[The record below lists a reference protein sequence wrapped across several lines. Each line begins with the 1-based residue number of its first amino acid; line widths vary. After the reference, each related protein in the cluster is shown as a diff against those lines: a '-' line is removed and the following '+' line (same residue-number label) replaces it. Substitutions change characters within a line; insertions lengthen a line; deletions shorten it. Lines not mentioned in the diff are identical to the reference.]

1 MLHNFGMNFAELD
14 FAFKDFLVLKFVKFG
29 FVRLCFF
36 FLKRKPV
43 KVEKKWERSEERE
56 RKSNLI
62 YFL

>member
-36 FLKRKPV
+36 FSKKKTGKSREKMGKVRGKRT
-43 KVEKKWERSEERE
+43 KK
-56 RKSNLI
+56 
-62 YFL
+62 